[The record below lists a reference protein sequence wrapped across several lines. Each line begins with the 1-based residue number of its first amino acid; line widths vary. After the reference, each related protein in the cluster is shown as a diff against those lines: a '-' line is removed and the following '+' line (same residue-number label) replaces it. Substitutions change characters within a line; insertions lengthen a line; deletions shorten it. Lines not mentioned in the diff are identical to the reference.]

1 MERLTN
7 GITASPPAE
16 AAPGSPE
23 ELDRHHVFLLQCI
36 EITGHELDFRLIGL
50 VLEISTEQAEA
61 EYSRLRRRIYAATT
75 PATNANEPDVAEDAD
90 SN

>member
-1 MERLTN
+1 MCTIALLIDKLT
-7 GITASPPAE
+7 ILS
-16 AAPGSPE
+16 S
-23 ELDRHHVFLLQCI
+23 Q
-36 EITGHELDFRLIGL
+36 LDFRLIGL